1 MPQIT
6 PECEYVRA
14 KKIDDSAVD
23 FTQTD
28 QDKLFSL
35 GHDLLE
41 TISSK
46 DFQLILWFLLYIYI
60 FRESPQI
67 V

>member
-1 MPQIT
+1 MQQIT
-6 PECEYVRA
+6 PECEHVRA
-14 KKIDDSAVD
+14 KKIDDSAFD

-41 TISSK
+41 TISSE
-46 DFQLILWFLLYIYI
+46 DFQLIL
-60 FRESPQI
+60 
-67 V
+67 